1 MYRYFESFFNSDY
14 VLEWKSTGLSD
25 ESIKSPSVPSNFL
38 TQSLDYY
45 GGETR
50 VRFSGSCLKQE
61 KITYTHGKIVNTYI
75 VSELN
80 ESYSIIR
87 PTLVNCLFGAVS
99 LTKHVDIDKYK
110 YSGYRIGLYRG
121 GGFSFGNGFG
131 RNLTIF
137 GVDVSSSTKIG
148 NKKIRKKL

>member
-1 MYRYFESFFNSDY
+1 M
-14 VLEWKSTGLSD
+14 SD

-45 GGETR
+45 GGKIR

-61 KITYTHGKIVNTYI
+61 KITYTHGKMVNTYI

-87 PTLVNCLFGAVS
+87 PTLVNCLFGTVS

-110 YSGYRIGLYRG
+110 YSGYRIGLDRG
-121 GGFSFGNGFG
+121 GGFSFGKGFG
-131 RNLTIF
+131 RNLIIF

>member
-45 GGETR
+45 GGKIR

-87 PTLVNCLFGAVS
+87 PTLVNCLFGTVS

-110 YSGYRIGLYRG
+110 YSGYRIGLDRG
-121 GGFSFGNGFG
+121 GGFSFGNGFC
-131 RNLTIF
+131 RNLKIF

>member
-1 MYRYFESFFNSDY
+1 MYRYFEIFFNSDY

-45 GGETR
+45 GGKIR

-80 ESYSIIR
+80 ES
-87 PTLVNCLFGAVS
+87 
-99 LTKHVDIDKYK
+99 
-110 YSGYRIGLYRG
+110 
-121 GGFSFGNGFG
+121 
-131 RNLTIF
+131 
-137 GVDVSSSTKIG
+137 
-148 NKKIRKKL
+148 